1 MDLLGSLNKL
11 KKYSYDTMLDVRP
24 ELTAGGSG
32 PQHGK
37 PGDYGINGH
46 GRNMVV
52 TPRMAGGN
60 IVSALISHASP
71 MITQAAAPYM
81 DSAMGALAGQIR
93 GLNSNVAGNY

>member
-11 KKYSYDTMLDVRP
+11 KEYSFDTMREVRP
-24 ELTAGGSG
+24 NYTAGGSG

-37 PGDYGINGH
+37 PSDYGMM
-46 GRNMVV
+46 GRARNISV

-60 IVSALISHASP
+60 IMSALIGHAAP
-71 MITQAAAPYM
+71 MITQAATPYM
-81 DSAMGALAGQIR
+81 DSAMGALAGSIR

>member
-11 KKYSYDTMLDVRP
+11 KEHSFNTMPEARP
-24 ELTAGGSG
+24 SLTAGGGG

-37 PGDYGINGH
+37 PGDYGMMGRA
-46 GRNMVV
+46 RNMPV

-60 IVSALISHASP
+60 MMSALIGHAAP
-71 MITQAAAPYM
+71 MITEAATPYM
-81 DSAMGALAGQIR
+81 DSAMGALAGQIK

>member
-11 KKYSYDTMLDVRP
+11 KEYSFDTMRKVRP
-24 ELTAGGSG
+24 DYTAGGSG

-37 PGDYGINGH
+37 PGDYGMM
-46 GRNMVV
+46 GRARNIPV

-60 IVSALISHASP
+60 IMSALIGHAAP
-71 MITQAAAPYM
+71 MITQAATPYM
-81 DSAMGALAGQIR
+81 DSAMGALAGKIK

>member
-1 MDLLGSLNKL
+1 MDILSGLNKL
-11 KKYSYDTMLDVRP
+11 KEYSYDTMLDVRP
-24 ELTAGGSG
+24 NLTAGGSG

-37 PGDYGINGH
+37 PGDYGFNGRA
-46 GRNMVV
+46 RNMAV

-60 IVSALISHASP
+60 IMSALIGHAAP

-93 GLNSNVAGNY
+93 GLNSNVADNY